1 MTNWPHPLMKVI
13 RRLQVG
19 YLHSTGHSLS
29 RMGMGQPSSSPV
41 SPFALPCCVGCIHD
55 SLPLPEMQLWLPN
68 TEDPSRVVLGES
80 LLRQVGLLNFQ
91 KKKGGTAKLYIFFKK
106 KVYKRFA
113 LSSASRRL
121 IGDGEEVFPVL
132 LLGAIGGRNRH
143 KWYCSD
149 ERTLIEMFRV

>member
-1 MTNWPHPLMKVI
+1 M
-13 RRLQVG
+13 
-19 YLHSTGHSLS
+19 
-29 RMGMGQPSSSPV
+29 
-41 SPFALPCCVGCIHD
+41 
-55 SLPLPEMQLWLPN
+55 
-68 TEDPSRVVLGES
+68 VLGES

-91 KKKGGTAKLYIFFKK
+91 KKIKVGLLNFTFFFKK